1 MAPAALRRYVV
12 VDGVRVHYRRAGS
25 GPVVVLLHDVPGSS
39 AALDH
44 ATARLAGAGTVLSP
58 DLPGQAGSEP
68 LPDGSVRDLDAHG
81 AHLIRWLDTIGV
93 DVVHL
98 RGVGIGAAVAL
109 AIAHRAPERVAS
121 LMLDELDLAGPE
133 PDGAGAEHVLPLPEP
148 DLHGTHLL
156 EVFHRVR
163 DRWLF
168 HPAHDQDTA
177 TRRADMPDPLR
188 LHEHVMAVLSGG
200 RDQHVL
206 ESAVARADIGALR
219 AGLPPS
225 VADVTVAT
233 LDGIADLAAHRAV
246 GGLLVAPLPAGHAV
260 SRDPGDAPL
269 VTHTRI
275 APATIAR
282 GYSETSFGQVHLR
295 VSGAMSGRPPLL
307 AFHSAPGSAEPIEPL
322 LLDLGRDRMVV
333 APDFLGN
340 GDSDKP
346 GPDTPVDIAMLAAV
360 MLEVMDA
367 LALDVVD
374 LWGTHTGGLIA
385 MEIALARPQ
394 QVGAMI
400 LDAVPLLDPEQTAD
414 ILEKYLPPIVPDPHG
429 THLVSAWHM
438 RRDMFLYWPWYE
450 RRGVTVRG
458 MPLPDAE
465 TFHAWTLGLLRSG
478 TTYDRSYRAAFEY
491 PTKERLPAVRVRT
504 LLCSG
509 PTDMLAGGLEAA
521 RSLCSDAVTIAPAP
535 ATVWYPRQDPA
546 AVEATFALYRAFLD
560 R

>member
-1 MAPAALRRYVV
+1 MAAPALRRFVV
-12 VDGVRVHYRRAGS
+12 VDGARVHYRRAGS

-44 ATARLAGAGTVLSP
+44 ATSRLAGSATVLAP
-58 DLPGQAGSEP
+58 DLPGQAGSQS
-68 LPDGSVRDLDAHG
+68 LPAGAARDLDAHG
-81 AHLIRWLDTIGV
+81 AHLLRWLDTLGV

-109 AIAHRAPERVAS
+109 AMAVRAPQRVAS
-121 LMLDELDLAGPE
+121 LVLDELDLPGP
-133 PDGAGAEHVLPLPEP
+133 DAADAANIRPLPAP

-168 HPAHDQDTA
+168 HPVHDQDTV
-177 TRRADMPDPLR
+177 TRRADMPDPIR

-200 RDQHVL
+200 PDQHVL
-206 ESAVARADIGALR
+206 EAAVAAADLAALR
-219 AGLPPS
+219 ARLAPS
-225 VADVTVAT
+225 LADVEVAP
-233 LDGIADLAAHRAV
+233 LDAIAELAAHRAG
-246 GGLLVAPLPAGHAV
+246 GGLLVAPLPPARAV
-260 SRDPGDAPL
+260 DHDPTEPPRVTDVPVAPG
-269 VTHTRI
+269 
-275 APATIAR
+275 TIGR
-282 GYSETSFGQVHLR
+282 GYVETSFGQIHLR
-295 VSGAMSGRPPLL
+295 SSGAMTERPPLL
-307 AFHSAPGSAEPIEPL
+307 AFHSAPGSAEPLEPL
-322 LLDLGRDRMVV
+322 LLDLGRDRMVI

-346 GPDTPVDIAMLAAV
+346 GPATPVDIALLAAV

-367 LALDVVD
+367 LELGVVD

-385 MEIALARPQ
+385 MEIALARPE

-414 ILEKYLPPIVPDPHG
+414 ILEKYLPPIVPDAHG

-438 RRDMFLYWPWYE
+438 RRDMFLYWPWYD
-450 RRGVTVRG
+450 RRGAAVRG

-478 TTYDRSYRAAFEY
+478 TSYDRSYRAAFEY
-491 PTKERLPAVRVRT
+491 PTKERLPGVRVRT

-509 PTDMLAGGLEAA
+509 PTDMLADGLEAA
-521 RSLCSDAVTIAPAP
+521 RSLCSDDVTIAQAP
-535 ATVWYPRQDPA
+535 ATVWYPRQDPR
-546 AVEATFALYRAFLD
+546 AVEATFALYRGFLD